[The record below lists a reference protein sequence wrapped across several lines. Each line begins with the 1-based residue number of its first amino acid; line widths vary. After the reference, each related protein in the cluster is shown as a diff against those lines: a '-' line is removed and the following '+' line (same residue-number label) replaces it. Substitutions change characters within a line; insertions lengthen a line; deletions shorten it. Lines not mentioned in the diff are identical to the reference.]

1 MKLIS
6 KLAVLLTIGLAIG
19 WMAGCATPA
28 APAPPLAPCY
38 TSQSDQT
45 MGEILA
51 GAHAFY
57 TSIQQQSA
65 AGQMTLS
72 ATEKQ
77 AFNVF
82 AVSLNTAQTAY
93 LTYHAQPTAANLA
106 TAQAAVNQVQQQQA
120 ALPTP
125 KVN

>member
-1 MKLIS
+1 MKRLMKLT
-6 KLAVLLTIGLAIG
+6 AYLTLGLGIG
-19 WMAGCATPA
+19 WMIGCTTAT
-28 APAPPLAPCY
+28 APTPPLAPGY
-38 TSQSDQT
+38 TSQADQT

-51 GAHAFY
+51 GAHSFY

-65 AGQMTLS
+65 AGTMTLS

-82 AVSLNTAQTAY
+82 AVSLNTAQTVY
-93 LTYHAQPTAANLA
+93 LAYHANPTAANLA
-106 TAQAAVNQVQQQQA
+106 AAQTAVNQVQQQQA